1 MSDAQG
7 WARKRNL
14 VAMESG
20 CQRSLSVHVALAFV
34 ALIAGTSTGLAFA
47 EDVRRLSASDPL
59 YKLIGQV
66 STDEFPDR
74 YGQGSFLGS
83 DGCHVLTNFH
93 VAFFGGLDAEGQPIV
108 RDNPAVGNGVAFSY
122 NPDESGKFQDVVH
135 GKVVA
140 YGNFMRGAPRGGLA
154 DVALIRLSEC
164 QKGIKTLRFD
174 ATALAKGIPEGMLS
188 TLTVIRTKEK
198 LNVVV
203 MEHGCQAFRNTPV
216 TGLILTTCIA
226 EPGTSANLLLSRDR
240 EGAYSIVAIGSGGGP
255 LESGKAV
262 AINVSVSA
270 VAKFLVESGLPV
282 P

>member
-1 MSDAQG
+1 MSYQPAGAQSTV
-7 WARKRNL
+7 KR
-14 VAMESG
+14 V
-20 CQRSLSVHVALAFV
+20 
-34 ALIAGTSTGLAFA
+34 
-47 EDVRRLSASDPL
+47 SASDPL

-66 STDEFPDR
+66 STDEYPNGS
-74 YGQGSFLGS
+74 GQGSFIGS

-93 VAFFGGLDAEGQPIV
+93 VVFYAGVNPDGQITL
-108 RDNPAVGNGVAFSY
+108 RSDPAVGGGVTFSY
-122 NPDESGKFQDVVH
+122 NPDDAGKFQNVVR

-140 YGNFMRGAPRGGLA
+140 FGNFMRGVPRGRLG

-164 QKGIKTLRFD
+164 QKGIQPLRFD
-174 ATALAKGIPEGMLS
+174 ATALAKGIPEGKLS
-188 TLTVIRTKEK
+188 TLTVIRTKEGS
-198 LNVVV
+198 NVVV

-240 EGAYSIVAIGSGGGP
+240 EGTYFIVAIGSGHGP
-255 LESGKAV
+255 LESGQLV
-262 AINVSVSA
+262 AIDVSVSA